1 MRNVTELTCCYGCG
15 VCTAACPHALLDLV
29 HDRDGF
35 YRPRMLH
42 PDRCTACGQCLRVCA
57 FLAEDPPAVEPL
69 ACRAVRHAD
78 PAVRLLASSGGAAPA
93 LAEALFRQGY
103 AVCGVRYDAAAR
115 RAEHMVARR
124 PEEFAAC
131 TGSKY
136 LQSYTV
142 DAFAVLRDASVK
154 VAFVGTP
161 CQIASLRRLVA
172 LRRAEERTV
181 LVDFFC
187 HGVPSA
193 LLWESY
199 VRRMERTCGTI
210 RRVAWRSKCRE
221 AAEAAE
227 TLARGVRPVQTA
239 SWSDSYRM
247 TLVGDRATLSGR
259 AADSRLFYDLFLGDY
274 CLGRACYERCPYRGF
289 HSAADLR
296 LGDLWAAASY
306 GEREGVSTLSA
317 LTPRG
322 EQLVGALGNCE
333 LDPLSPDDARAG
345 QMMCNVRRPRMARA
359 VMAALRAGLPLG
371 AIHLLLVRPD
381 RLLGSMFRRISR
393 LIES

>member
-1 MRNVTELTCCYGCG
+1 MHNVTELSYCYGCG
-15 VCTAACPHALLDLV
+15 VCTAACPHTLLGLV
-29 HDRDGF
+29 LDRNGF

-57 FLAEDPPAVEPL
+57 FLADDPPAVEPL
-69 ACRAVRHAD
+69 ACRAVRHGN

-93 LAEALFRQGY
+93 LAGALFRQGY

-115 RAEHMVARR
+115 RAVHVVTRR
-124 PEEFAAC
+124 PEEFASC

-142 DAFAVLRDASVK
+142 DAFAELRDPSAK

-172 LRRAEERTV
+172 LRRAGERTV
-181 LVDFFC
+181 LIDFFC

-199 VRRMERTCGTI
+199 VRRMERSCGTI
-210 RRVAWRSKCRE
+210 RRVAWRSKCSE
-221 AAEAAE
+221 AADAAE
-227 TLARGVRPVQTA
+227 TLARGILPVQTA
-239 SWSDSYRM
+239 DWSDSYRM
-247 TLVGDRATLSGR
+247 TLVGDRATLSGP

-274 CLGRACYERCPYRGF
+274 CLGRACYERCSYRGF
-289 HSAADLR
+289 RSAADLR
-296 LGDLWAAASY
+296 LGDLWGAAP
-306 GEREGVSTLSA
+306 GEREGVSTLSS

-322 EQLVGALGNCE
+322 ERLAAMLEGCDLH
-333 LDPLSPDDARAG
+333 PLQPDDAQDG
-345 QMMCNVRRPRMARA
+345 QMSRNARRPRLSGA
-359 VMAALRAGLPLG
+359 VMSALRAGVPLA

-381 RLLGSMFRRISR
+381 RLLHSLIRRIAQLSE
-393 LIES
+393 L

>member
-42 PDRCTACGQCLRVCA
+42 PDRCTACEQCLRVCA

-93 LAEALFRQGY
+93 LAEVLFRQGY

-124 PEEFAAC
+124 PAEFAAC

-142 DAFAVLRDASVK
+142 DAFAVLRDASAK

-221 AAEAAE
+221 AAEAVE
-227 TLARGVRPVQTA
+227 TLARGLRPVQTA

-259 AADSRLFYDLFLGDY
+259 AAASSMTSSWGTTASAGPATNAVPTGDS
-274 CLGRACYERCPYRGF
+274 A
-289 HSAADLR
+289 
-296 LGDLWAAASY
+296 
-306 GEREGVSTLSA
+306 
-317 LTPRG
+317 
-322 EQLVGALGNCE
+322 
-333 LDPLSPDDARAG
+333 
-345 QMMCNVRRPRMARA
+345 RRPTCVWATSGRLPPTASAR
-359 VMAALRAGLPLG
+359 G
-371 AIHLLLVRPD
+371 
-381 RLLGSMFRRISR
+381 
-393 LIES
+393 

>member
-124 PEEFAAC
+124 PAEFAAC

-142 DAFAVLRDASVK
+142 DAFAVLRNASAK

-161 CQIASLRRLVA
+161 C
-172 LRRAEERTV
+172 
-181 LVDFFC
+181 
-187 HGVPSA
+187 
-193 LLWESY
+193 
-199 VRRMERTCGTI
+199 
-210 RRVAWRSKCRE
+210 
-221 AAEAAE
+221 
-227 TLARGVRPVQTA
+227 
-239 SWSDSYRM
+239 
-247 TLVGDRATLSGR
+247 
-259 AADSRLFYDLFLGDY
+259 
-274 CLGRACYERCPYRGF
+274 
-289 HSAADLR
+289 
-296 LGDLWAAASY
+296 
-306 GEREGVSTLSA
+306 
-317 LTPRG
+317 
-322 EQLVGALGNCE
+322 
-333 LDPLSPDDARAG
+333 
-345 QMMCNVRRPRMARA
+345 
-359 VMAALRAGLPLG
+359 
-371 AIHLLLVRPD
+371 
-381 RLLGSMFRRISR
+381 
-393 LIES
+393 